1 MSQHAIKL
9 VPASVIP
16 PPLSWKSSSVFPLF
30 SFDFNFFFFFLSE
43 VTETRCKQP
52 FTRLISCQYFLC
64 LVFSDITLRYKE
76 TRRRKQ
82 EVPGDRPLGNGNG
95 NTVTPSGR
103 SKLNGSL
110 ETVRQRKSWE
120 RLWVLTGL
128 SSTRFEGKMERL
140 KNIYEAKDTHEHG
153 FVPTWMKCVIKK
165 EKVFSSVALSC
176 NYCRELT
183 CSIHVE
189 HDTFLGL

>member
-1 MSQHAIKL
+1 M
-9 VPASVIP
+9 
-16 PPLSWKSSSVFPLF
+16 
-30 SFDFNFFFFFLSE
+30 
-43 VTETRCKQP
+43 TETRCERL
-52 FTRLISCQYFLC
+52 FIRLISCQYFLC

-76 TRRRKQ
+76 TRQRKQ
-82 EVPGDRPLGNGNG
+82 EVPGDRPLGNDNG

-128 SSTRFEGKMERL
+128 SAAECKVWWENGKTEKYSRGQGHTCTWFCAYMNEKSHWKEEGQTEL
-140 KNIYEAKDTHEHG
+140 
-153 FVPTWMKCVIKK
+153 
-165 EKVFSSVALSC
+165 FSCGALSC
-176 NYCRELT
+176 DYCRELT

-189 HDTFLGL
+189 HGTFLGYFTVIRLVFKKKKSSNHWEVL

>member
-1 MSQHAIKL
+1 M
-9 VPASVIP
+9 
-16 PPLSWKSSSVFPLF
+16 
-30 SFDFNFFFFFLSE
+30 
-43 VTETRCKQP
+43 TETRCEW
-52 FTRLISCQYFLC
+52 LISCQCFLC

-120 RLWVLTGL
+120 RPWVLTGL
-128 SSTRFEGKMERL
+128 SAAECKVWWENGK
-140 KNIYEAKDTHEHG
+140 THEATHVHG
-153 FVPTWMKCVIKK
+153 FVPTWMKWVI
-165 EKVFSSVALSC
+165 EKRRGRQLFSCGALSC
-176 NYCRELT
+176 DYYRKLT

-189 HDTFLGL
+189 HETFWVYFTALRLVFKKKKAQPIEKYYTGENKWPGIKTWKMFDSLWEN